1 MGRPHTTKEL
11 TNGKEA
17 VTNGK
22 RWIYQGNNKIKNK
35 RKDEPQPLI
44 IGGRP
49 PILNQMQSI
58 KMIRK
63 IDRICAL
70 LKGLE
75 YLLRFSP
82 KGIINKTPGK

>member
-1 MGRPHTTKEL
+1 MDVSMGKWAP
-11 TNGKEA
+11 
-17 VTNGK
+17 
-22 RWIYQGNNKIKNK
+22 
-35 RKDEPQPLI
+35 DEPQPLI

-49 PILNQMQSI
+49 PILNQMQVI

-63 IDRICAL
+63 IDCPSAL
-70 LKGLE
+70 LKGLQ

>member
-1 MGRPHTTKEL
+1 MPV
-11 TNGKEA
+11 N
-17 VTNGK
+17 
-22 RWIYQGNNKIKNK
+22 Q
-35 RKDEPQPLI
+35 PQPLI

>member
-1 MGRPHTTKEL
+1 MKVISVFLCDLAAQSHVVL
-11 TNGKEA
+11 A
-17 VTNGK
+17 
-22 RWIYQGNNKIKNK
+22 
-35 RKDEPQPLI
+35 QPLI

-49 PILNQMQSI
+49 PILNQMQVI

-63 IDRICAL
+63 IDCPSAL
-70 LKGLE
+70 LKGLQ

>member
-1 MGRPHTTKEL
+1 MVKDC
-11 TNGKEA
+11 
-17 VTNGK
+17 
-22 RWIYQGNNKIKNK
+22 RWRKVWLKIILEY
-35 RKDEPQPLI
+35 DTPQPLI